1 MFSELKKAI
10 KDVFSNKIKDLI
22 WKSVLLALFV
32 FVLLFFGFSY
42 AMSFIE
48 LTDMPKVQKT
58 VEILGY
64 IVFFIMSLMLFPS
77 VLTLISGFF
86 IDSIVDRTAKENNIR
101 TLRNVPLSESL
112 AISGILAIK
121 GVAVSTA
128 LIPVTMLLSWI
139 PFMNFFPVLLYY
151 GINGRLLAKEY
162 FFAIALRYMDK
173 TQADELFN
181 RYRSYWIKAGVIIAV
196 FMTIPLI
203 NTISPLVAMTFM
215 QRLFMKKNPDSE
227 SE

>member
-22 WKSVLLALFV
+22 WKSVLLALLV

-139 PFMNFFPVLLYY
+139 PFVNFLPVLLYY
-151 GINGRLLAKEY
+151 GMNGRLLAKEY

-173 TQADELFN
+173 TQAEELFN
-181 RYRSYWIKAGVIIAV
+181 RYRSYWIKAGVIIAA